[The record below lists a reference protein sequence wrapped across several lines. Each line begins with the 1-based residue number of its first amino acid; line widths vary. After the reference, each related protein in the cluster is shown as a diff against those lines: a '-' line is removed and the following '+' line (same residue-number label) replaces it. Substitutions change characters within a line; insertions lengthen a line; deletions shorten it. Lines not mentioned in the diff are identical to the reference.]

1 MKLAIRIA
9 AFTMVVAAATAGNS
23 LPNNSAHQVTHI
35 SAMPS
40 STPVP
45 MCNPFEKA
53 CPPIR

>member
-1 MKLAIRIA
+1 MKLTLRVA
-9 AFTMVVAAATAGNS
+9 AFAAVVIAATAGNS

-45 MCNPFEKA
+45 MCNPFEKS